1 MTTHTIHE
9 RWLDG
14 LHGPMRY
21 WQSEPT
27 HGLPVLFI
35 HGFGAMIE
43 HWRAVMRPVARQHRV
58 LALDLYN
65 FGRSA
70 IPQALPSRR
79 LWSDQIAELIAD
91 ASHGPAIIV
100 GHSMGGMLAAQVA
113 HDYPQFVRGLVL
125 VDSTGLNAPK
135 NSPLPLDLEDIFR
148 NVMQSPGVG
157 EMLANLLG
165 NPIGARQGL
174 FSAYHRKDRVTPQLI
189 EQFSEPLRRQGGK
202 DAYLAVSRT
211 FPDLVLDFQKG
222 EVQVPTLLIWGEH
235 DASVPPSLAE
245 YFKQTL
251 LPQAE
256 IAIIPEC
263 GHCPFDENPETFCD
277 ILLPWLDRLNA
288 DH

>member
-9 RWLDG
+9 HWLDG

-35 HGFGAMIE
+35 HGYGAMIE
-43 HWRAVMRPVARQHRV
+43 HWRAVMRPVARKHRV
-58 LALDLYN
+58 LAIDLYN

-70 IPQALPSRR
+70 IPQTPPSRR

-91 ASHGPAIIV
+91 ASHGPAIVI

-113 HDYPQFVRGLVL
+113 HDYPQLVRGLVL
-125 VDSTGLNAPK
+125 VDSTGLTEPK
-135 NSPLPLDLEDIFR
+135 NLPLDMVDDIFR

-157 EMLANLLG
+157 EVLANLLA
-165 NPIGARQGL
+165 NPLGARQGL

-189 EQFSEPLRRQGGK
+189 EQFSEPMRRRGGK

-211 FPDLVLDFQKG
+211 FPELVLNFRKG
-222 EVQVPTLLIWGEH
+222 DVTVPTLLIWGEH
-235 DASVPPSLAE
+235 DVSVPPSLAE
-245 YFKQTL
+245 YFKRTL

-256 IAIIPEC
+256 IAIIPDC
-263 GHCPFDENPETFCD
+263 GHCPFDESPDKFCD
-277 ILLPWLDRLNA
+277 ILLPWLDTVSAKR
-288 DH
+288 